1 MDIRWPITAVLML
14 LACLGCTGQDASLV
28 PDLRKDLAQAT
39 NDTARADA
47 LARICFNLIRS
58 DPDSARLTGMQ
69 ALAIA
74 RRIGNRRALGD
85 AHNNLGWLEAEQG
98 RLDSAEA
105 HLQEA
110 LRIFEGIGRDDFI
123 AATRSN
129 LGWVASKR
137 ADLVGAVNHFLAGL
151 KHSEAANDSASTS
164 KLLYSIGTTY
174 RRMKVFEQAVE
185 FLERSR
191 SMEQALGRPNAEA
204 NCHIALGNVLK
215 EQGDSARAVVE
226 FGRADALYTGL
237 HDHYGMGIVAENIGG
252 LYVDSDPR
260 RALGYYLVAQAHY
273 DTVHS
278 STDLAYILAAIGDA
292 RIALGELQSAERDL
306 ARGAALAASAG
317 DGELTT
323 NYAMS
328 MAALARAKGDAQGV
342 FEHLQRAMALKD
354 SLQGA
359 DTQRELARLR
369 TAFDTE
375 RKEKEN
381 AVLRSENETRKASE
395 ERLRLRWIAAVIVA
409 IALVALLLLLWR
421 NYRLRGRHTREVERF
436 NAELAAQRD
445 EVQRMNDLLELKVLR
460 SQLNPHFVHNCQNSA
475 TALVRE
481 ERYSEALTYLQGLSR
496 LMRMVLD
503 QSVRDRIGIEE
514 EADFLRLYLEIESL
528 RVPGLICAV
537 EVDGSLVEEEASL
550 PALLV
555 QPFVEN
561 ALWHGLPP
569 RSGVR
574 SLRVVFTARDGGLR
588 CIVRDNG
595 VGRAKAAPRPDG
607 HRSLGTELT
616 NERLRLLTHRLQQKG
631 SYVINDLLDTDGTP
645 AGTEVIIDLEG

>member
-1 MDIRWPITAVLML
+1 MLML
-14 LACLGCTGQDASLV
+14 LACLVGVGQDASLV
-28 PDLRKDLAQAT
+28 PGLRTDLAQAT

-58 DPDSARLTGMQ
+58 NPDSARLTGMQ

-74 RRIGNRRALGD
+74 RRIGNHRALGD
-85 AHNNLGWLEAEQG
+85 AHNNLGWLAAEQG
-98 RLDSAEA
+98 QLDSAESY
-105 HLQEA
+105 LKEA
-110 LRIFEGIGRDDFI
+110 LRFFGMLGRDEYL
-123 AATRSN
+123 AVAHTN

-137 ADLVGAVNHFLAGL
+137 ADLVGAINHFLAGL
-151 KHSEAANDSASTS
+151 KHSESAEDSASTS
-164 KLLYSIGTTY
+164 KLLYSLGTTY
-174 RRMKVFEQAVE
+174 RRMKAYDQAVE

-191 SMEQALGRPNAEA
+191 DMERALARPNAEA
-204 NCHIALGNVLK
+204 NCYIALGNVLK
-215 EQGDSARAVVE
+215 ERGDTARAVVE
-226 FGRADALYTGL
+226 FDRADLLYAGL
-237 HDHYGMGIVAENIGG
+237 RDHYGLGLVAENIGG
-252 LYVDSDPR
+252 LFAESDAR
-260 RALGYYLVAQAHY
+260 KALSHYEVARAHY

-278 STDLAYILAAIGDA
+278 NTDLAYILLAIGEA
-292 RIALGELQSAERDL
+292 RTSLGELARAEAEL
-306 ARGAALAASAG
+306 SRGEALAKVAG
-317 DGELTT
+317 DAELSM
-323 NYAMS
+323 NYAMGL
-328 MAALARAKGDAQGV
+328 AALARAKGDAQGV
-342 FEHLQRAMALKD
+342 FEHLRRAMALKD
-354 SLQGA
+354 SVQGA

-381 AVLRSENETRKASE
+381 AVLRSENEARKASE
-395 ERLRLRWIAAVIVA
+395 ARLRLRWIAAVIVA
-409 IALVALLLLLWR
+409 FALVALLLLLWR

-436 NAELAAQRD
+436 NAELAIQRD

-481 ERYSEALTYLQGLSR
+481 GRYAEALAYLQGLSR
-496 LMRMVLD
+496 LMRLVLD

-514 EADFLRLYLEIESL
+514 EADFLRLYLAIESL
-528 RVPGLICAV
+528 RVPGLVSAV
-537 EVDGSLVEEEASL
+537 EVDEALMEEEAML

-569 RSGVR
+569 RSGER
-574 SLRVVFTARDGGLR
+574 SLRIVFSARNGGLR

-595 VGRAKAAPRPDG
+595 VGRAQAAPRGDG

-631 SYVINDLLDTDGTP
+631 SYIINDLLDADGAPT
-645 AGTEVIIDLEG
+645 GTEVIIDLEG

>member
-1 MDIRWPITAVLML
+1 MDIRRPIAALFLVV
-14 LACLGCTGQDASLV
+14 ACLSGAAQDASLV
-28 PDLRKDLAQAT
+28 PGLRADLERAT

-85 AHNNLGWLEAEQG
+85 AHNNLGWLDAEQG
-98 RLDSAEA
+98 GLDSAEA

-110 LRIFEGIGRDDFI
+110 LRIFEGIGRDEYL
-123 AATRSN
+123 AVTRSN

-137 ADLVGAVNHFLAGL
+137 ADLVGAINHFLQGI
-151 KHSEAANDSASTS
+151 KHSEAVNDSASTS

-174 RRMKVFEQAVE
+174 RRLKSYDKAIEY
-185 FLERSR
+185 LERSR
-191 SMEQALGRPNAEA
+191 SMEEALGRPNAVA
-204 NCHIALGNVLK
+204 NCHVSLGNVHK
-215 EQGDSARAVVE
+215 EQGDTLETLRQMEMARV
-226 FGRADALYTGL
+226 LYQEL
-237 HDHYGMGIVAENIGG
+237 RDHYGLGLVAENIGG
-252 LYVDSDPR
+252 LYAESAPR
-260 RALGYYLVAQAHY
+260 KALDHYLIAQAHY
-273 DTVHS
+273 DSVHS
-278 STDLAYILAAIGDA
+278 NTDLAYILLAIGEA
-292 RIALGELQSAERDL
+292 RIALHDTKAAQADL
-306 ARGAALAASAG
+306 SRGAALASRSG
-317 DGELTT
+317 DAELTM
-323 NYAMS
+323 NYALGL
-328 MAALARAKGDAQGV
+328 AELARANGDAEGV
-342 FEHLQRAMALKD
+342 HTQLQRAMAIKD

-381 AVLRSENETRKASE
+381 AVLRGENEARRANE
-395 ERLRLRWIAAVIVA
+395 ERLRSRWIAAVIVA
-409 IALVALLLLLWR
+409 AALVALLLLLWR
-421 NYRLRGRHTREVERF
+421 NYRMRGRHTREVERF

-481 ERYSEALTYLQGLSR
+481 GRYAEALTYLQGLSK

-503 QSVRDRIGIEE
+503 HSVRDRIGIEE
-514 EADFLRLYLEIESL
+514 EAEFLRLYLEIESL
-528 RVPGLICAV
+528 RVPGLVSVV
-537 EVDGSLVEEEASL
+537 EVEEVLLEEEATL

-561 ALWHGLPP
+561 ALWHGLPA
-569 RSGVR
+569 RSGER
-574 SLRVVFTARDGGLR
+574 ALRVSFMVRDGGLR
-588 CIVRDNG
+588 CTVRDSG
-595 VGRAKAAPRPDG
+595 VGRANALPRADG

-631 SYVINDLLDTDGTP
+631 SYVIKDLVDDQGAP

>member
-1 MDIRWPITAVLML
+1 M
-14 LACLGCTGQDASLV
+14 V
-28 PDLRKDLAQAT
+28 PGLRKDLAQAT

-58 DPDSARLTGMQ
+58 NPDSARLTGDQ

-85 AHNNLGWLEAEQG
+85 AHNNLGWLDAEQG

-110 LRIFEGIGRDDFI
+110 LRIFGSIGRNEYL
-123 AATRSN
+123 AVTRNN

-151 KHSEAANDSASTS
+151 KHSEAANDSASAS

-174 RRMKVFEQAVE
+174 RRMKAYDQAVE

-191 SMEQALGRPNAEA
+191 AMEQALGRPNAEA
-204 NCHIALGNVLK
+204 NCSIALGNVFK
-215 EQGDSARAVVE
+215 EQGDTLNAVREFARADKLY
-226 FGRADALYTGL
+226 ADVR
-237 HDHYGMGIVAENIGG
+237 DHYGMGLVAENVGG
-252 LYVDSDPR
+252 LFDKSDPR
-260 RALGYYLVAQAHY
+260 KALDHYLVAQAHY

-278 STDLAYILAAIGDA
+278 STDLAYILVAIGEV
-292 RIALGELQSAERDL
+292 RIALGELQAAERDL
-306 ARGAALAASAG
+306 VRGAALAATAG
-317 DGELTT
+317 DGELAT
-323 NYAMS
+323 NYAMG

-342 FEHLQRAMALKD
+342 FEHLQRAMTLKD

-381 AVLRSENETRKASE
+381 TVLRSENDVRKANE

-445 EVQRMNDLLELKVLR
+445 EVQHMNDLLELKVLR

-481 ERYSEALTYLQGLSR
+481 GRYGEALAYLQGLSK

-514 EADFLRLYLEIESL
+514 EVAFLRLYLEIESL
-528 RVPGLICAV
+528 RVPGLVSAV
-537 EVDGSLVEEEASL
+537 QVEEQLVEEEATL

-569 RSGVR
+569 RSGER
-574 SLRVVFTARDGGLR
+574 SLQVTFTAHKGGLR
-588 CIVRDNG
+588 CTVRDSG
-595 VGRAKAAPRPDG
+595 VGRSHAAPRADG

-631 SYVINDLLDTDGTP
+631 SYVINDLLDAEGAS